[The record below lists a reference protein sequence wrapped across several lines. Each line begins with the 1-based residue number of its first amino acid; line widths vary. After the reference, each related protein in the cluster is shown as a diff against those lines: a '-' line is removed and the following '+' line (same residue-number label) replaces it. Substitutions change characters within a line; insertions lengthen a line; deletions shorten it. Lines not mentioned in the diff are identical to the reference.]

1 LRLCFIG
8 KDASSKEN
16 YCDIFATI
24 SRHPKPATRVKPGLY
39 PLDRATPKPLC

>member
-1 LRLCFIG
+1 VRLRFIG

-24 SRHPKPATRVKPGLY
+24 NRGSTGTLY
-39 PLDRATPKPLC
+39 SEAIVPI